1 MRPEIDQKK
10 VETLVVIDHEIQRLI
25 DKFKIEQD
33 SEPTAKNPDRK
44 VNVIN
49 NRPLAKVLGY
59 TGDKVRSVSKKKLY
73 DKKLEGIAKLCMVT
87 VDKVKEVV
95 KS

>member
-10 VETLVVIDHEIQRLI
+10 VETLVVIDHEIQRLM

-33 SEPTAKNPDRK
+33 AEPTKKNPDRK

-49 NRPLAKVLGY
+49 SEPLAKVLGY
-59 TGDKVRSVSKKKLY
+59 KNRKVRCASKKKLY